1 MVVGSFQR
9 GNHQRAPVLTA
20 GCSYFLVDD
29 AEGQTF
35 ASHTSRT
42 SGLPCWIINL
52 DETKTLDRARLAA
65 AAGDVINVFN
75 VDAGV
80 YPKAAAKLS
89 LTEREAHQKTMALF
103 YYTVGTSAILG
114 HSSLSVDVRQPA
126 FVDA

>member
-42 SGLPCWIINL
+42 SGLPYWIIN
-52 DETKTLDRARLAA
+52 
-65 AAGDVINVFN
+65 
-75 VDAGV
+75 
-80 YPKAAAKLS
+80 
-89 LTEREAHQKTMALF
+89 
-103 YYTVGTSAILG
+103 
-114 HSSLSVDVRQPA
+114 
-126 FVDA
+126 

>member
-42 SGLPCWIINL
+42 SGLPCWIIKLALYEVDFTFLSSRQHFPFMYDSFFDVL
-52 DETKTLDRARLAA
+52 DLFLDFIHTCLQLY
-65 AAGDVINVFN
+65 D
-75 VDAGV
+75 
-80 YPKAAAKLS
+80 
-89 LTEREAHQKTMALF
+89 
-103 YYTVGTSAILG
+103 
-114 HSSLSVDVRQPA
+114 
-126 FVDA
+126 

>member
-42 SGLPCWIINL
+42 SGLP
-52 DETKTLDRARLAA
+52 KRATF
-65 AAGDVINVFN
+65 V
-75 VDAGV
+75 
-80 YPKAAAKLS
+80 
-89 LTEREAHQKTMALF
+89 ALF
-103 YYTVGTSAILG
+103 YTCELATYLFSLLEFGFLG
-114 HSSLSVDVRQPA
+114 
-126 FVDA
+126 FDA